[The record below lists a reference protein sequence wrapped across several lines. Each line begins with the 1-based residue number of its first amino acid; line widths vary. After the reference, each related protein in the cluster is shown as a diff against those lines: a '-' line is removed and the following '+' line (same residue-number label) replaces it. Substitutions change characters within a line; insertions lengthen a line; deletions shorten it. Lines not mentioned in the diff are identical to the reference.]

1 MKFENGKLYKWLAKD
16 RQYEDGIEK
25 HYYHFTI
32 GKYYN
37 KEIGITGYSYIDS
50 TSNIKPIDCLWPDD
64 VFVLI
69 WHEYNRY
76 ESYVCKIVNQHGFV
90 GYICIFK
97 DSIDDF
103 EECLPQ

>member
-16 RQYEDGIEK
+16 RKYEDGTDK
-25 HYYHFTI
+25 YYYHFAI

-37 KEIGITGYSYIDS
+37 KEIGITGYSNLDS

-64 VFVLI
+64 IFMLI
-69 WHEYNRY
+69 WHEYKPYARC
-76 ESYVCKIVNQHGFV
+76 VCKIISQHGFV
-90 GYICIFK
+90 GYISIF
-97 DSIDDF
+97 DDFIDDF